1 MRPYPRIILKQLKE
15 VPTIDWKI
23 YGRAIILLF
32 MLLLI
37 VVPSRSGLP
46 LIWEEKC
53 LSAESRSGHVMNMNC
68 IQVLRRALL
77 RFGGV
82 MIPIRMGVGMK
93 VGSCWE
99 NVNNLN
105 HLVMEKDR
113 SEERRVGKEC
123 RGGQWRC

>member
-32 MLLLI
+32 MLPLI

-53 LSAESRSGHVMNMNC
+53 QSAEYRNGHAMNMNY
-68 IQVLRRALL
+68 IQVLHRALL

-82 MIPIRMGVGMK
+82 MTPIRMGVGK
-93 VGSCWE
+93 VGSYWE
-99 NVNNLN
+99 NLNNSS
-105 HLVMEKDR
+105 HLVMEKD
-113 SEERRVGKEC
+113 
-123 RGGQWRC
+123 